1 MRLDS
6 LSSVR
11 GRSWYLLPGG
21 KKEWGGG
28 LVVVWE
34 LPFADFHQQPWKT
47 PLGFS
52 APFSGPRE
60 NVKEE
65 RSMHMKKEDY

>member
-1 MRLDS
+1 MGWGTGGS
-6 LSSVR
+6 L
-11 GRSWYLLPGG
+11 
-21 KKEWGGG
+21 
-28 LVVVWE
+28 E
-34 LPFADFHQQPWKT
+34 LPFADFHQHPWKT

-65 RSMHMKKEDY
+65 RPMQRKKEDY